1 MPDEPESINLTHSP
15 PRGVAAQYPDD
26 SWNRL
31 LRRIYNGIFVHFFD
45 AGVNDPANEAPHLTY
60 DKVHEICT
68 RLQRY
73 PESLITVTA
82 ATELSEGKMREVLPH
97 MCCPHMC

>member
-1 MPDEPESINLTHSP
+1 MPDVPESINLTHSP
-15 PRGVAAQYPDD
+15 PCGVAAQYPDVSTDD

-45 AGVNDPANEAPHLTY
+45 AGVNDPVHEAPNLTL

-82 ATELSEGKMREVLPH
+82 AIELSEGMNVSQIRTWS
-97 MCCPHMC
+97 